1 MTTGPLETPPAGERR
16 WESRLRF
23 GGLLLQLQLPLPPQP
38 LLLQLLLPQLLLPF
52 PRLQGRLLIAGG
64 LHILLIKPSIP
75 GAVLGGATLDL
86 GVPGGALRSGGAE
99 GFHQRLGG
107 RLGAGLGG
115 CRRVEL
121 TLWAAAPEVVAAPEP
136 VAVPEALLTFC
147 LGGSGDGGGAALLNC
162 CLTGGVV
169 LAGLYGAAEPASARI
184 GPANVTMVST
194 ALALIHFRCRAMG
207 ASQS

>member
-1 MTTGPLETPPAGERR
+1 LEPPWTLG
-16 WESRLRF
+16 F
-23 GGLLLQLQLPLPPQP
+23 
-38 LLLQLLLPQLLLPF
+38 
-52 PRLQGRLLIAGG
+52 
-64 LHILLIKPSIP
+64 P
-75 GAVLGGATLDL
+75 GAPFAAAARKASISDW
-86 GVPGGALRSGGAE
+86 A
-99 GFHQRLGG
+99 
-107 RLGAGLGG
+107 AGLEP
-115 CRRVEL
+115 VWVDVVVL
-121 TLWAAAPEVVAAPEP
+121 SLPLWAAAPEVVAAPEP

-147 LGGSGDGGGAALLNC
+147 LGGGGDGGGAALLNC